1 MDATLKALADLL
13 LEAVPTIV
21 FFLFLAW
28 YLKKVYFRPM
38 AALLEER
45 KKSTEGVRD
54 LAQRAFEAADKKQSE
69 FEEAMQLA
77 RGELYQEHEKL
88 RRQWSDEQAQQIADA
103 RAKADAQIDQAKQ
116 QIAQESES
124 VQTELDSSVEELSER
139 IVDSLLG
146 RRAA

>member
-77 RGELYQEHEKL
+77 RGELYQEHEKM
-88 RRQWSDEQAQQIADA
+88 RRQWSDEQAQQIAEA
-103 RAKADAQIDQAKQ
+103 RAKADAQIEHAKQ

-124 VQTELDSSVEELSER
+124 VQTELDSRVEELSER

>member
-13 LEAVPTIV
+13 LEAVPTVI

-77 RGELYQEHEKL
+77 RGELYQEHEKM
-88 RRQWSDEQAQQIADA
+88 RRQWSDEQAQQIAEA
-103 RAKADAQIDQAKQ
+103 RAKADAQIVQAKQ

-124 VQTELDSSVEELSER
+124 VQTELDGRVEELSER